1 MEIRKR
7 KADKEAVQLKR
18 KVTLFII
25 TAAFLTGVGAC
36 GNGNTT
42 SSSAAASNENS
53 TGTENTEGFT
63 FADLAKYQFEF
74 CSGAGGWST
83 DFTIDSDGHFSGE
96 YHDSDFG
103 DAGDGYENGTVYTS
117 VFDGHFKDLTQVN
130 DHCYRMTLADISYQ
144 ENEFGKEEIKDGTK
158 YVYSD
163 AYGLTGT
170 DTFLVYL
177 EGTPVS
183 EISEEVYYWLSM
195 ANDSDT
201 ELTMVALVNEGQEE
215 GIYSYKRMSPLE
227 DAQTTF
233 ESYKSSYE
241 YWTDEIDKAESQS
254 EINDDSQKRY
264 EVMDECLNYIWNLIK
279 NDTDENAYQ
288 KILEEQRT
296 WIADKE
302 AKAKAASDE
311 YGDGSAGT
319 AAYYDK
325 SAELTMT
332 RCEELIE
339 YLK

>member
-1 MEIRKR
+1 MKR
-7 KADKEAVQLKR
+7 KAALS
-18 KVTLFII
+18 II
-25 TAAFLTGVGAC
+25 TAAFLIGVAAC
-36 GNGNTT
+36 GNGNIN
-42 SSSAAASNENS
+42 SSGAAASNENS
-53 TGTENTEGFT
+53 ALQQSDAAENSTRKTSATEENADTEDASTENNADSNTDTEESAQNGTGTENTEGVT
-63 FADLAKYQFEF
+63 
-74 CSGAGGWST
+74 
-83 DFTIDSDGHFSGE
+83 
-96 YHDSDFG
+96 
-103 DAGDGYENGTVYTS
+103 GDGYENGTVYIS
-117 VFDGHFKDLTQVN
+117 VFDGHFKDLTPVN

-144 ENEFGKEEIKDGTK
+144 ENEFGREEIKDGTK

-170 DTFLVYL
+170 DTFLVYM

-183 EISEEVYYWLSM
+183 EISEEVYSWLSM
-195 ANDSDT
+195 ANKSDT

-215 GIYSYKRMSPLE
+215 GIYSYKKLSPLE

-233 ESYKSSYE
+233 ESYTSSYE

>member
-1 MEIRKR
+1 
-7 KADKEAVQLKR
+7 
-18 KVTLFII
+18 
-25 TAAFLTGVGAC
+25 
-36 GNGNTT
+36 
-42 SSSAAASNENS
+42 
-53 TGTENTEGFT
+53 
-63 FADLAKYQFEF
+63 
-74 CSGAGGWST
+74 
-83 DFTIDSDGHFSGE
+83 
-96 YHDSDFG
+96 
-103 DAGDGYENGTVYTS
+103 
-117 VFDGHFKDLTQVN
+117 
-130 DHCYRMTLADISYQ
+130 MTLADISYQ
-144 ENEFGKEEIKDGTK
+144 ENEFGREEIKDGTK

-170 DTFLVYL
+170 DTFLVYM

-183 EISEEVYYWLSM
+183 EISEEAYSWLSM
-195 ANDSDT
+195 ANKSDT

-215 GIYSYKRMSPLE
+215 GIYSYKKLSPLE

>member
-1 MEIRKR
+1 
-7 KADKEAVQLKR
+7 
-18 KVTLFII
+18 
-25 TAAFLTGVGAC
+25 
-36 GNGNTT
+36 
-42 SSSAAASNENS
+42 
-53 TGTENTEGFT
+53 
-63 FADLAKYQFEF
+63 
-74 CSGAGGWST
+74 
-83 DFTIDSDGHFSGE
+83 
-96 YHDSDFG
+96 
-103 DAGDGYENGTVYTS
+103 
-117 VFDGHFKDLTQVN
+117 
-130 DHCYRMTLADISYQ
+130 
-144 ENEFGKEEIKDGTK
+144 
-158 YVYSD
+158 
-163 AYGLTGT
+163 
-170 DTFLVYL
+170 
-177 EGTPVS
+177 
-183 EISEEVYYWLSM
+183 
-195 ANDSDT
+195 
-201 ELTMVALVNEGQEE
+201 MVALVNEGQEE
-215 GIYSYKRMSPLE
+215 GIYSYKKLSPLE

-233 ESYKSSYE
+233 ESYTSSYE

-311 YGDGSAGT
+311 YGEGSAGT